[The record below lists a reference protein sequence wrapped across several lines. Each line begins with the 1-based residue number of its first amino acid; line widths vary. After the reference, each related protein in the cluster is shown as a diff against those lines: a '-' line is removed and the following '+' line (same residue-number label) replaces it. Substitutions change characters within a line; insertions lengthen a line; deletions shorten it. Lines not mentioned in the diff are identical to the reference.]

1 MTRRKWKS
9 RRGETLIETLVSLF
23 ISSLALTM
31 LASMVL
37 TSTNLLKKGMETM
50 DAYTQK
56 INYLNAPTHASNPLT
71 SGGAATITTGGATA
85 TIKISSVSGGAAV
98 LDMDITVPNVQYV
111 LLEELGETVISYTV
125 NSGG

>member
-50 DAYTQK
+50 DAYTQE
-56 INYLNAPTHASNPLT
+56 INYLNAPLSGSNPEPGKLT
-71 SGGAATITTGGATA
+71 SGGATA
-85 TIKISSVSGGAAV
+85 KIKISSVSGGGGV
-98 LDMDITVPNVQYV
+98 TVEIPVQYV
-111 LLEELGETVISYTV
+111 LLQELGETVISYTV

>member
-50 DAYTQK
+50 DAYTQE
-56 INYLNAPTHASNPLT
+56 INYLNAPLSGSNPEPGKLT
-71 SGGAATITTGGATA
+71 SDGATA
-85 TIKISSVSGGAAV
+85 KIEISSVSGGGGV
-98 LDMDITVPNVQYV
+98 TDIEIPVQYV
-111 LLEELGETVISYTV
+111 LLQELGKTVISYTV
-125 NSGG
+125 KSGG